1 MFYTI
6 YQITSK
12 IGGKIYIGKHQTTD
26 LEDGYMG
33 SGKLLRRSQ
42 EKHGIDNF
50 EKKIL
55 FIFDT
60 EDEMNAKEKELVT
73 EEFCSFDH
81 TYNLCEG
88 GHGGFSF
95 INREGKNL
103 YGKNGQ
109 SGYGMENLIDG
120 KVLKQRIMSEGKWDQ
135 FKQKISVSLKTR
147 YENVEHHWNGMK
159 HTENSKRKI
168 GEKNSISQS
177 GSKNSQYGSMW
188 ITNGTENKKIKS
200 IDIIPETWY
209 KGRVTKTDSF
219 LTRIH
224 YD

>member
-6 YQITSK
+6 YQVTNK
-12 IGGKIYIGKHQTTD
+12 INGKIYIGKHQTTD

-42 EKHGIDNF
+42 EKYGIDNF

-55 FIFDT
+55 FVFDS

-120 KVLKQRIMSEGKWDQ
+120 KVLKQRLISEGKWDE
-135 FKQKISVSLKTR
+135 FRENMSVSLKT
-147 YENVEHHWNGMK
+147 YFEENGHWWVGK
-159 HTENSKRKI
+159 THTEETKQKI
-168 GEKNSISQS
+168 AAANSISQS
-177 GSKNSQYGSMW
+177 GSRNSQFGSMW

-200 IDIIPETWY
+200 IDNIPETWY
-209 KGRVTKTDSF
+209 KGRVTKISSTVC
-219 LTRIH
+219 
-224 YD
+224 